1 MWVVYSNNL
10 KASDKS
16 SEVKTKSFGLVIESV
31 KSLLKQKKKQKNGK
45 NKSNKHN

>member
-31 KSLLKQKKKQKNGK
+31 KSLFKKKKKNGK